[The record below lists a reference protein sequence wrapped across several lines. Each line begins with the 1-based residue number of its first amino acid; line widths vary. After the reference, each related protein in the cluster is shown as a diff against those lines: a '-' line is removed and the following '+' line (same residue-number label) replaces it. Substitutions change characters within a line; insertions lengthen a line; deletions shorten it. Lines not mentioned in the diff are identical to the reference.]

1 MDAKDGK
8 RISNAIEEPAAGRAL
23 DVAVNGGFHFYFA
36 YPHTWKKLSKKHLFF
51 AGYPLQMG

>member
-1 MDAKDGK
+1 MQAPDDAD
-8 RISNAIEEPAAGRAL
+8 NAA
-23 DVAVNGGFHFYFA
+23 FHFYFV